1 MADPVTVNRGLAQ
14 PVRGGDTGVWDLPL
28 NGNFGLL
35 DTIVGGIAS
44 IATTGG
50 TTTLNAAQLQCGT
63 ISVSGSLVAD
73 AAIAFPAVQGW
84 WSVENL
90 TTGGPALFVQA
101 GSNAQVICVPPFE
114 ITDVQVNGNVVKF
127 RNLGRIGTYI
137 DYAVSTV
144 PNWITKCTIPPY
156 LLCDGS
162 AFSSGTYPQLAGLI
176 GANVPDLRGRSRAYL
191 NGGTNRITTAGSNIN
206 GDAILSAGGQQNI
219 QLLQQHLPNITF
231 PVAVTDPGHRHNIN
245 GGSPIAVGSTSV
257 GSGPSSPGAAGGAV
271 SIIDTNTSVNVTG
284 ITATVVLNG
293 GAVSA
298 FTNMGPTTIS
308 GITLIRAG

>member
-1 MADPVTVNRGLAQ
+1 VGT
-14 PVRGGDTGVWDLPL
+14 WDVPL

-44 IATTGG
+44 VATTGG
-50 TTTLNAAQLQCGT
+50 ITTLNAAQLQCGT
-63 ISVSGSLVAD
+63 ISVGGSLAAD

-114 ITDVQVNGNVVKF
+114 ITDIQVNGNVVKF
-127 RNLGRIGTYI
+127 RNLGRIGTFI

-162 AFSSGTYPQLAGLI
+162 AFSGGTYPQLAGMI
-176 GANVPDLRGRSRAYL
+176 GSNVPDLRGRARAYL
-191 NGGTNRITTAGSNIN
+191 NGGTGRITSAGSGIN
-206 GDAILSAGGQQNI
+206 GDAIFSAGGQQNI
-219 QLLQQHLPNITF
+219 QLLQQHLPNLTF
-231 PVAVTDPGHRHNIN
+231 PVTIGDPGHFHVLN
-245 GGSPIAVGSTSV
+245 GGQGFTVGTSSV
-257 GSGPSSPGAAGGAV
+257 GNGNASPGAAGPAA
-271 SIIDTNTSVNVTG
+271 SISPQTDTKPTG
-284 ITATVVLNG
+284 ITASVVLNG

-298 FTNMGPTTIS
+298 FTNMPPALIS
-308 GITLIRAG
+308 GITMIRSG